1 MAGYYDP
8 YTEEWIEST
17 QETEDFYKDYDYG
30 NAVDY
35 FGGLFPPVTESDPNN
50 YGYDYYNAASD
61 PAPYNDYSSMFAG
74 DDDFATGS
82 TYNDDGTLNYDLS
95 AVFGEAP
102 SDFWDTLG
110 GVAKTYGSKIFNA
123 AKGLVT
129 DKNGQTDWGKIAGI
143 AGGLA
148 SAYSSSQPKPPT
160 GYQGKIP
167 DYTAVRQQV
176 ENTYDPDRRPGS
188 SGQRYFT
195 GTQFTGADGVQGARD
210 QAATEAAG
218 LAALNAGNPAKQAR
232 PQSAT
237 ENAIAQAEQA
247 AAVEAQAPASSVI
260 DDMPVPTYA
269 AGGIANLAKGG
280 EPRYLS
286 GQTDGMADKIKA
298 NINGTQEARLSDG
311 EFVVPADVV
320 SHLGNGNSEAGAER
334 LYTMMDRIR
343 KARTGTKKQGK
354 QINPDKYLAA

>member
-8 YTEEWIEST
+8 YTEEYI
-17 QETEDFYKDYDYG
+17 ETEDQTAVDFYKDYDYD

-35 FGGLFPPVTESDPNN
+35 
-50 YGYDYYNAASD
+50 GYDDPVFNGGYYDPYTEEYIENAPQDAID
-61 PAPYNDYSSMFAG
+61 FYKNFDYENAV
-74 DDDFATGS
+74 DYGS
-82 TYNDDGTLNYDLS
+82 
-95 AVFGEAP
+95 AP
-102 SDFWDTLG
+102 SDFFDTLA

-129 DKNGQTDWGKIAGI
+129 KKVNGEDVTDWGKIAGI

-176 ENTYDPDRRPGS
+176 ENTYDPNRRPGS

-195 GTQFTGADGVQGARD
+195 DTKFAGADGVD
-210 QAATEAAG
+210 AAKTAAGEESAG
-218 LAALNAGNPAKQAR
+218 LAALNAANPAKQAR

-280 EPRYLS
+280 RPRYLA

-298 NINGTQEARLSDG
+298 NIDGNQEARLSHG

-320 SHLGNGNSEAGAER
+320 GHLGNGNSEAGAER
-334 LYTMMDRIR
+334 LYAMMDRIR

>member
-8 YTEEWIEST
+8 YTEEYI
-17 QETEDFYKDYDYG
+17 ETEDQTAVDFYQDYDYG

-35 FGGLFPPVTESDPNN
+35 
-50 YGYDYYNAASD
+50 GYD
-61 PAPYNDYSSMFAG
+61 DYSYMYAG

-82 TYNDDGTLNYDLS
+82 IYGDDGKLNYDLS
-95 AVFGEAP
+95 AVFGDAP
-102 SDFWDTLG
+102 SGFWDTLG
-110 GVAKTYGSKIFNA
+110 SVAKTYGKNIFNA
-123 AKGLVT
+123 AKGAVT
-129 DKNGQTDWGKIAGI
+129 NKNGETDWGKIAGI

-176 ENTYDPDRRPGS
+176 ENTYDPNRRPGS

-195 GTQFTGADGVQGARD
+195 DTKFAGADGVD
-210 QAATEAAG
+210 AAKTAAGEEAAG
-218 LAALNAGNPAKQAR
+218 LAALNAANSAKQER
-232 PQSAT
+232 PQSPT
-237 ENAIAQAEQA
+237 EIAIAQAEKA
-247 AAVEAQAPASSVI
+247 ADVETKKDASRTI
-260 DDMPVPTYA
+260 EDMPVPTYA

-280 EPRYLS
+280 SPRYLA

-298 NINGTQEARLSDG
+298 NIDGNQEARLSHG

-320 SHLGNGNSEAGAER
+320 GHLGNGNSEAGAER
-334 LYTMMDRIR
+334 LYAMMDRIR